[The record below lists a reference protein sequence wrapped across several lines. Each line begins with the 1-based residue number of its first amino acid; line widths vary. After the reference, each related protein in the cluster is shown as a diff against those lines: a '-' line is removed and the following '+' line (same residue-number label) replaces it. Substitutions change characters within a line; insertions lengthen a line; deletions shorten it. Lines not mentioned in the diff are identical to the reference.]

1 MTGVMP
7 NDTAVGNWPQVRTA
21 PLMLGGILVGVGTA
35 IVLAGFAVA
44 GTHVG
49 LATRA
54 WIKELE
60 TPPSQLARLR
70 WEQAKAA
77 MSAGA
82 TTWQAHPNAQVHVQ
96 RRTPAR
102 MS

>member
-7 NDTAVGNWPQVRTA
+7 NNTAAGNWPQVRTG
-21 PLMLGGILVGVGTA
+21 PLMTAGILVGVGTV

-44 GTHVG
+44 GTHIG

-70 WEQAKAA
+70 WEQARAA

-82 TTWQAHPNAQVHVQ
+82 TTWQAHPNAQVHIQ
-96 RRTPAR
+96 RRTTACV
-102 MS
+102 S